1 MKKESD
7 ITVLHYTKN
16 VIDLAQHL
24 ELIDNLSF
32 FEDWTWTCLLK
43 ESRGLWLP
51 CNQTS
56 TDSQQQQ
63 RLNQL
68 S

>member
-1 MKKESD
+1 VVQSYRYMLCGGVTWQMKKESD

-32 FEDWTWTCLLK
+32 FED
-43 ESRGLWLP
+43 
-51 CNQTS
+51 
-56 TDSQQQQ
+56 
-63 RLNQL
+63 
-68 S
+68 